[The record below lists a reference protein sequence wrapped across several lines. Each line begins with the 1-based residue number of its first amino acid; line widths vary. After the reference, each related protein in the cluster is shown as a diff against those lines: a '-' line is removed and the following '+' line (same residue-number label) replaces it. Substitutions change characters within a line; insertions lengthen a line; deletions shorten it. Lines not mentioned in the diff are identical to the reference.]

1 MLIHLIRHTKPEI
14 AAGICY
20 GQTDLE
26 LASSFTQEADT
37 VLSKLLPHYDAV
49 FTSPLKRCA
58 SLAAKIKA
66 SKTIS
71 DARIM
76 EYNFGDWEMLKWNDF
91 SSDEAKNWMND
102 FVEQTPPNG
111 ENMIAMQ
118 ERVMD
123 FWSELHALEYENI
136 AVVCHAGVI
145 RLIHAE
151 IFKTPLEYTFRL
163 QLDYGAVIE
172 VQSDLKLK
180 ICTIKYC

>member
-91 SSDEAKNWMND
+91 SSDEAQNWMND

-111 ENMIAMQ
+111 ENMITMRK
-118 ERVMD
+118 RVVD
-123 FWSELHALEYENI
+123 FWSELRALEYDNI

-151 IFKTPLEYTFRL
+151 ILKTPLDCVFRL
-163 QLDYGAVIE
+163 QLNYGAVIE
-172 VQSDLKLK
+172 VQSELGTGLITLKH
-180 ICTIKYC
+180 C